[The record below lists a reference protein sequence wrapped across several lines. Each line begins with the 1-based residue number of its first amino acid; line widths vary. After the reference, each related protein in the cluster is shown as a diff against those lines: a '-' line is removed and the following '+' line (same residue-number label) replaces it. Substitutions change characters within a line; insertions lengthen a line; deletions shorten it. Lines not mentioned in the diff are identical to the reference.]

1 MRAIDA
7 LRLVVALYVAVYHW
21 LASDY
26 SSAAWGQDPGG
37 VFPSAAS
44 WAPYGWLG
52 VEVFFVISGFA
63 ICLSCW
69 GRSLGD
75 FFQSRVTRLYP
86 AYWAAVLL
94 TAVVASLT
102 PAAGRPSTFREVLV
116 NLTMLHEPAGVRA
129 VDGVY
134 WTLWVEMRFYLL
146 FAFVVWGG
154 LTFRRVTAFA
164 LAWTLLSVFA
174 TRAGSDLLY
183 ALAMPKF
190 APYFLVGI
198 GLYLIHRFGHQLTT
212 WLVIAANAVLGFH
225 HAVERME
232 HQAADVVHQDLH
244 AWVVGVIL
252 LCGSGVVLAA
262 ASGSLDWVRWGWVSW
277 AGALTYPVYLLHDR
291 MGLGLIHW
299 LYVDNDVSAY
309 AVVPVTLVAT
319 LVAAW
324 LVHRFVERPLARWLK
339 VHIATSRM
347 AGLEPRDL
355 LRRSGDTAASRS

>member
-1 MRAIDA
+1 MAF
-7 LRLVVALYVAVYHW
+7 YHW
-21 LASDY
+21 LSSDY
-26 SSAAWGQDPGG
+26 SSAAWGQDPGS

-63 ICLSCW
+63 ICISCW
-69 GRSLGD
+69 GRTLGD
-75 FFQSRVTRLYP
+75 FFRSRVTRLYP
-86 AYWAAVLL
+86 AFWAAVLITSL
-94 TAVVASLT
+94 AASLT
-102 PAAGRPSTFREVLV
+102 PAAGRASTFRETLV

-146 FAFVVWGG
+146 IAAVIWFG

-164 LAWTLLSVFA
+164 FAWTILSVFA
-174 TRAGSDLLY
+174 TTAGSDLLY
-183 ALAMPKF
+183 AIAMPKF

-212 WLVIAANAVLGFH
+212 WLLIGANGVLGFH

-244 AWVVGVIL
+244 SWVVAGIL
-252 LCGSGVVLAA
+252 LVGSGIVLAT
-262 ASGSLDWVRWGWVSW
+262 ASGWLDWVRWGWVTW

-291 MGLGLIHW
+291 LGLGLIHW
-299 LYVDNDVSAY
+299 LYVEHEVSAY
-309 AVVPVTLVAT
+309 AVVPLTLLAT
-319 LVAAW
+319 LSLAW

-339 VHIATSRM
+339 ARLAATRTLHLDP
-347 AGLEPRDL
+347 ADL
-355 LRRSGDTAASRS
+355 RERARDTAAGRS